1 MLERFQHDVIALKPE
16 AVIVWGFN
24 NDVHRSDRALTGQ
37 TLKRTRESLLFI
49 GASGETAGD

>member
-24 NDVHRSDRALTGQ
+24 NNVHGSDRALIGQ
-37 TLKRTRESLLFI
+37 TLKRMRESLLPM
-49 GASGETAGD
+49 GASGETGGD